1 MFDRL
6 LRQVIDPPLNR
17 VGARLASVG
26 VSANQL
32 TWAGFALGMLCLPLL
47 ALQRPG
53 WALVAIVA
61 NRIFDGLDGAVA
73 RQTQRGESDLG
84 GYLDIT
90 LDFLFYSGVVLGF
103 VFLAPETN
111 AVPGAFLIYAFT
123 GTGCSFL
130 AFAVFAAKRG
140 LSTDIRGKKSL
151 YYLGGL
157 TEGAET
163 IAFFVLACLV
173 PQFFPVM
180 AWIFGALCWITTA
193 FRIHAACCA
202 FGKD

>member
-1 MFDRL
+1 M
-6 LRQVIDPPLNR
+6 
-17 VGARLASVG
+17 G

-32 TWAGFALGMLCLPLL
+32 TWAGFVVGMLSLPLL
-47 ALQRPG
+47 AFQYPRV
-53 WALVAIVA
+53 ALVAIVV

-73 RQTQRGESDLG
+73 RQSQQAQGGESDLG
-84 GYLDIT
+84 GYLDIV

-103 VFLAPETN
+103 VFFAPETN

-163 IAFFVLACLV
+163 IAFFVFVCV
-173 PQFFPVM
+173 FPQFFPIM
-180 AWIFGALCWITTA
+180 AWIFGALCWITTV
-193 FRIHAACCA
+193 FRIHAASHA